1 MLISWGTLN
10 RIHSSEFWPIYFSK
24 YTFQWA
30 EIETILFKPLFNLFL
45 SLFHWLPVTDV
56 QHILII
62 KIIFAFTGSLQIY
75 LFYLICKQ
83 LLNQTKQRTLLSLL
97 LTLTLITEP
106 YFLENYYRIRSDQ
119 LSTTVFLFILYLQ
132 LTSPLKATQNF
143 ILIILNCAIAI
154 KSFFYSLLFS
164 TLTFHKY
171 HFTRKQKIYFS
182 LGALAVF
189 VWLMNIFWKAILYYL
204 NTLESYSL
212 NLIHFKNWLQ
222 SDFLIVLMIVLNV
235 SFILAQRIKT
245 HYRWVYFTV
254 MMALIYTLI
263 SQKYS
268 FFLASLLPLTYIAF
282 AATFTA
288 PIKVRWLWGV
298 LLTTVTLHGYRL
310 SQEFKFNSNFQQLK
324 FIYLVEPFI
333 KEKQYTYIDSVGLF
347 PNQNNLNCFVS
358 PDDHSSIEY
367 CMDLIT
373 HQKVDIIIYTQRLMS
388 IIQTNQILESGYKD
402 VGFNVYVRSSLDFQ
416 PFQFENTYPA
426 LINFGFEM

>member
-24 YTFQWA
+24 YTFKWS

-62 KIIFAFTGSLQIY
+62 KIIFAFTGSFQIY

-83 LLNQTKQRTLLSLL
+83 LLNQTKQSTLFSLL
-97 LTLTLITEP
+97 LTLTLLTEP
-106 YFLENYYRIRSDQ
+106 YFLENYFRVRSDQ

-132 LTSPLKATQNF
+132 LTSPLKPNQKF
-143 ILIILNCAIAI
+143 ILIVLNCAIAI

-164 TLTFHKY
+164 TQISPQY

-182 LGALAVF
+182 LGALALF
-189 VWLMNIFWKAILYYL
+189 VWLINIFWKAILYYL

-212 NLIHFKNWLQ
+212 NLIHFKNWLR
-222 SDFLIVLMIVLNV
+222 SDFLIVIMIVLNV
-235 SFILAQRIKT
+235 SFILIQRIKNS
-245 HYRWVYFTV
+245 YKWISFTAIL
-254 MMALIYTLI
+254 ALIYTLV

-282 AATFTA
+282 VATFA
-288 PIKVRWLWGV
+288 ARIKKSWLLGV
-298 LLTTVTLHGYRL
+298 ILATITLHGYRL

-333 KEKQYTYIDSVGLF
+333 KEKNYTYIDSIGLF

-358 PDDHSSIEY
+358 PDDHSSIQY
-367 CMDLIT
+367 CLDLINQ
-373 HQKVDIIIYTQRLMS
+373 QKVDIVIYTQRLMS
-388 IIQTNQILESGYKD
+388 IIQTSQLIDNGYKD
-402 VGFNVYVRSSLDFQ
+402 VGFNIYVKSSLDFK
-416 PFQFENTYPA
+416 PLKFENTYPA